1 MSTLALVLARGDHD
15 RGPGG
20 LKPLLLLLIVGLL
33 TAAIV
38 AIVRKRRGPAPTPP
52 PFAPPAMSTAPTAM
66 STAPTA
72 IAVLQERFARGEIEV
87 DEFERRRDVL
97 EGRAA
102 PAQPMP
108 PAADE
113 PGPETKTGD
122 A

>member
-1 MSTLALVLARGDHD
+1 MSTLAFELARGDHD

-38 AIVRKRRGPAPTPP
+38 AIVRKRRGPASAPP
-52 PFAPPAMSTAPTAM
+52 PFAPPAMSN
-66 STAPTA
+66 APTA

-97 EGRAA
+97 EGRSVAN
-102 PAQPMP
+102 
-108 PAADE
+108 E
-113 PGPETKTGD
+113 PEPETKTGD